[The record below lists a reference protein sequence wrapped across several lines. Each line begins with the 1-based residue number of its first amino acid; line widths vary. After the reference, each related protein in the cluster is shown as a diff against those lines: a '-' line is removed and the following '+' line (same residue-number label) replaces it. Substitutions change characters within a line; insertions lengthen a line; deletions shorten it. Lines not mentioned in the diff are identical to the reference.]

1 MTNHLQHKNRQI
13 NITLLILAGLLLSGL
28 LFLNTKYLPVSFL
41 SRKILNSG
49 HLVLFATLGFIILQ
63 LVNYQSGLRPQ
74 RNYLISILLGSAFA
88 LLSEWLQQ
96 FVGREFEFN
105 DILLNLAGIL
115 LIHGACYL
123 FCQTAAPIA
132 SVLKII
138 FLTATLGLLGG
149 IIGDIAITIHRHFFL
164 ERQLPVITAFENEWE
179 LFRWELNDSTQA
191 KLVPDPASPAGH
203 QLEIQ
208 CRAGGYPG
216 VVLEYPPLEWQRYQ
230 AFRFTISQPDST
242 PLELFVR
249 IDDRSDGTPGRNRIY
264 FQFKIQ
270 AGRQEICIPFQEI
283 RAQAKD
289 SPFDFTKVRRLVFF
303 LDRPDRPRRFCLDD
317 LRLAK

>member
-1 MTNHLQHKNRQI
+1 MTNRLQNKNRQI

-28 LFLNTKYLPVSFL
+28 LFLNTKFLPVSFL

-49 HLVLFATLGFIILQ
+49 HLLLFAALGFIILQ
-63 LVNYQSGLRPQ
+63 LVNFQSGLRPP
-74 RNYLISILLGSAFA
+74 RNYRLSILLGSGFA

-123 FCQTAAPIA
+123 FYCKATPVSGI
-132 SVLKII
+132 LKIL
-138 FLTATLGLLGG
+138 FLTATLSLLGG
-149 IIGDIAITIHRHFFL
+149 IIWDIAVTIQRHYFL
-164 ERQLPVITAFENEWE
+164 ERQLPVITSFENDWE

-191 KLVPDPASPAGH
+191 GIVRDPVNPAGRR
-203 QLEIQ
+203 LEIA
-208 CRAGGYPG
+208 CRTGWYPG
-216 VVLEYPPLEWQRYQ
+216 VVLEYPPQDWRCYQ
-230 AFRFTISQPDST
+230 ALKFTVSQPDSL

-264 FQFKIQ
+264 FQFEIQ
-270 AGRQEICIPFQEI
+270 AGRQEICVPFPEI
-283 RAQAKD
+283 QAQAKD
-289 SPFDFTKVRRLVFF
+289 SVFDFAKVRRLVFF
-303 LDRPDRPRRFCLDD
+303 LDRPDRPRTFWLDD
-317 LRLAK
+317 LRLIE